1 MEHDPGAMLRRQ
13 EALGRDYSDDEIR
26 RLYTRGEW
34 RRIGRGAYLSAS
46 MYSQSEEE
54 RHRFLIDSTVHA
66 VSDDVVLSHQSAAVV
81 YGLPLWKTPLD
92 GVHLTRNRRGG
103 GRIKRRTTV
112 HCAPIGEHVAVVDG
126 HSLTLPTRT
135 VVDLARTLPF
145 EQAVVMGD
153 AAVVYGLPLWKTPLD
168 GVHLTRNRRGG
179 GRIKRRT
186 TVHCAPI
193 GEHVAVVDG
202 HSLTLPTRTVVD
214 LARTLPFE
222 QAVVM
227 GDAAVRRFGVDREDL
242 EAELA
247 RAARR
252 HGVDA
257 ARRVVRFL
265 SGHSESVGE
274 SRSRVMLS
282 RAGLPLPSQQ
292 GEVFEPGGRR
302 IGRVDF
308 HFDGIVL
315 GEFDGRVKYGR
326 LLKPGQSPGDAVF
339 AEKQREDALRDLG
352 FQVVRWTWDDLESP
366 GQVAERVRRAIARAA
381 TPRGWVTQ
389 APLPSAQRL
398 TVRSL

>member
-1 MEHDPGAMLRRQ
+1 
-13 EALGRDYSDDEIR
+13 
-26 RLYTRGEW
+26 
-34 RRIGRGAYLSAS
+34 
-46 MYSQSEEE
+46 
-54 RHRFLIDSTVHA
+54 
-66 VSDDVVLSHQSAAVV
+66 VLSHQSAAVV

-92 GVHLTRNRRGG
+92 RVHLTRNRRGG
-103 GRIKRRTTV
+103 GRITRRTTV

-126 HSLTLPTRT
+126 HALTLPART

-145 EQAVVMGD
+145 EQAVV
-153 AAVVYGLPLWKTPLD
+153 V
-168 GVHLTRNRRGG
+168 
-179 GRIKRRT
+179 
-186 TVHCAPI
+186 
-193 GEHVAVVDG
+193 
-202 HSLTLPTRTVVD
+202 
-214 LARTLPFE
+214 
-222 QAVVM
+222 
-227 GDAAVRRFGVDREDL
+227 GDAAVRRFGVGREDL

-282 RAGLPLPSQQ
+282 RAGLPAPSQQ

-352 FQVVRWTWDDLESP
+352 FQVVRWTWDDLEAP

-381 TPRGWVTQ
+381 MPRGWVTQ